1 MKKVLSALLVL
12 FLAAA
17 AAADS
22 HHPNLVK
29 SELVTLDVAA
39 IERFANDGTPFDLAL
54 GEVKLTV
61 ALEPSPVWPE
71 EGLTVL
77 DVEKDGSVQQRIVKG
92 NITYAGEVVGEDPE
106 TSEARLT
113 ISGGV
118 LEGYV
123 MSSSGWWFLEPLAKF
138 NPKAAAGE
146 YLVYAAHDVQ
156 IAAEYGDD
164 GVKTDVVVDTFPPNP
179 PTRIPL
185 VMVADFDYLSLPS
198 QFPYEARHASL
209 IHMVNGIYWGQ
220 TSRIFRHQVSIA
232 DFGRT
237 YLTSTAARTLKC
249 QLKAFV
255 NFAGGTPCEAAL
267 PHCPTEVGCSG
278 SGTGSIAGLRTLNA
292 YLAHLTTAKD
302 ITGAANQDT
311 AGIAD
316 LNGRYGVS
324 EQGDTTPALNFQN
337 MMLAA
342 HEMGHNFGA
351 DHPGA
356 DCVCADGSTT
366 CGNACRNTIMAAV
379 FDDTNLPIFSF
390 GVPDPA
396 KNNRKVIRDFM
407 SAIGF

>member
-39 IERFANDGTPFDLAL
+39 IERFANDGTPFELPL

-61 ALEPSPVWPE
+61 ALAPSPVWPE

-146 YLVYAAHDVQ
+146 YLVYAAHDVG
-156 IAAEYGDD
+156 IVTNFDDD
-164 GVKTDVVVDTFPPNP
+164 GIKMDVVVDNVPPNP
-179 PTRIPL
+179 PTSIPA
-185 VMVADFDYLSLPS
+185 VMVADLDYITLES
-198 QFPYEARHASL
+198 QFPYENRHASL
-209 IHMVNGIYWGQ
+209 ILMLNGIYWGQ
-220 TSRIFRHQVSIA
+220 TFRLFRHQVSIG
-232 DFGRT
+232 DFGDTHLR
-237 YLTSTAARTLKC
+237 STNARTLKC
-249 QLKAFV
+249 QMKAFL
-255 NFAGGTPCEAAL
+255 NFAGAVPCGDAL
-267 PHCPTEVGCSG
+267 AQCPTEVGCG
-278 SGTGSIAGLRTLNA
+278 GNGWTGFQGLFNLGGFF
-292 YLAHLTTAKD
+292 AHLTTAKD
-302 ITGAANQDT
+302 VIGNAGGDT
-311 AGIAD
+311 AGVAD
-316 LNGRYGVS
+316 QGGRYGLS
-324 EQGDTTPALNFQN
+324 EQGDTVPELNYMN
-337 MMLAA
+337 LMLAA
-342 HEMGHNFGA
+342 HEIGHNFNG
-351 DHPGA
+351 DHPFA
-356 DCVCADGSTT
+356 DCVCADGGTT
-366 CGNACRNTIMAAV
+366 CGNACQPTIMAAV
-379 FDDTNLPIFSF
+379 VSKDNLPIFSY
-390 GVPDPA
+390 GVPNPDR
-396 KNNRKVIRDFM
+396 NNRQRIRDFM
-407 SAIGF
+407 AMWGF